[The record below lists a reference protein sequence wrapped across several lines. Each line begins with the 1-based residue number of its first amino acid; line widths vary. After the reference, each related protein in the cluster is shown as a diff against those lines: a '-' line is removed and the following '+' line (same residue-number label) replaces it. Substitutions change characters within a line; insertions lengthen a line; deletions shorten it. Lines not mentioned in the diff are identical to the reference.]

1 MATGGEL
8 AMAPNDGN
16 VSAFTRRSKN
26 LVWRAVQNG
35 LRCEAR
41 VLNDLN
47 GLDVLNCFRVARRSI
62 ATKQM
67 SLFQRRVRFTTRA
80 KHGVSLFFFAL
91 LVGWSANLFAQTPF
105 YQGKTVRLVI
115 GTSAGGGYDLWARHA
130 ARYLGKYIPGN
141 PEIIPQNMPGAG
153 GAVAANFLYG
163 VAKPDGLTIGAFNP
177 ALYFDQLV
185 GRPEVKFDWAKF
197 TWIGSPEQN
206 DILHYIRSDAP
217 FKTIDDLRNTK
228 EPPRCGSTGTGT
240 TGHYIPRL
248 LEETL
253 GIKTIIVGG
262 YQGGSEIDLA
272 VERNEVVC
280 WSPLIATYFGR
291 EPYKRWHKSGFT
303 RVVLQTGAKRDA
315 RLKDVPTLSELMQQY
330 KTSDSGKRLAK
341 VVLTAATLGRPISAP
356 PGVPADRTKIL
367 RDAYAKAMKDPELL
381 AEAEKRGWDVD
392 PLTGEELESLAK
404 EVMAQPPEVIER
416 MKWVLGK

>member
-1 MATGGEL
+1 MARKGS
-8 AMAPNDGN
+8 D
-16 VSAFTRRSKN
+16 VSTTA
-26 LVWRAVQNG
+26 G
-35 LRCEAR
+35 LKR
-41 VLNDLN
+41 
-47 GLDVLNCFRVARRSI
+47 
-62 ATKQM
+62 
-67 SLFQRRVRFTTRA
+67 RA
-80 KHGVSLFFFAL
+80 KLAASLFFFVVVFFA
-91 LVGWSANLFAQTPF
+91 WSVRVQAQANF
-105 YQGKTVRLVI
+105 YEGKTIRLVI
-115 GTSAGGGYDLWARHA
+115 GSSAGGGYDLWARLI
-130 ARYLGKYIPGN
+130 ARYLGKHIPGH
-141 PEIIPQNMPGAG
+141 PEIVPQNMPGAG
-153 GAVAANFLYG
+153 GVVGANYVYG
-163 VAKPDGLTIGAFNP
+163 IAKPDGLTLGAFNP

-217 FKTIDDLRNTK
+217 FKTIDDLRNAK

-253 GIKTIIVGG
+253 GVKTTIVGG

-303 RVVLQTGAKRDA
+303 RVVVQTGTKRDP

-330 KTSDSGKRLAK
+330 KTSDAGKRIAK

-356 PGVPADRTKIL
+356 PGIAADRTRVL
-367 RDAYAKAMKDPELL
+367 REAYAKAIKDPELL

-404 EVMAQPPEVIER
+404 DVIAQPPEVIER

>member
-1 MATGGEL
+1 MVT
-8 AMAPNDGN
+8 NR
-16 VSAFTRRSKN
+16 SAVLIIAR
-26 LVWRAVQNG
+26 WRKM
-35 LRCEAR
+35 
-41 VLNDLN
+41 
-47 GLDVLNCFRVARRSI
+47 
-62 ATKQM
+62 TKQTA
-67 SLFQRRVRFTTRA
+67 LFIYAF
-80 KHGVSLFFFAL
+80 L
-91 LVGWSANLFAQTPF
+91 LLGWSVDLHAQANF
-105 YQGKTVRLVI
+105 YQGKSIKLVI
-115 GTSAGGGYDLWARHA
+115 GSSAGGGYDLWARLI
-130 ARYLGKYIPGN
+130 ARYLGRHIPGN
-141 PEIIPQNMPGAG
+141 PEIVPQNMPGAG
-153 GAVAANFLYG
+153 GAVAANFVYG
-163 VAKPDGLTIGAFNP
+163 IAKPDGLVLGAFNP

-197 TWIGSPEQN
+197 SWIGSPEQN

-217 FKTIDDLRNTK
+217 FKTIDDLRNAK

-253 GIKTIIVGG
+253 AIKTNIVSG

-291 EPYKRWHKSGFT
+291 EPYKRWHQSGFT
-303 RVVLQTGAKRDA
+303 RVVLQTGTKRDP

-330 KTSDSGKRLAK
+330 KTSDSAKRLAK
-341 VVLTAATLGRPISAP
+341 VVLTAATLGRPVTAP
-356 PGVPADRTKIL
+356 PGMPAERTKIL
-367 RDAYAKAMKDPELL
+367 REAYAKAIKDPELR
-381 AEAEKRGWDVD
+381 AEAEKRGWELN

-404 EVMAQPPEVIER
+404 EAIAQPPEVIER

>member
-1 MATGGEL
+1 
-8 AMAPNDGN
+8 MAPNDWN
-16 VSAFTRRSKN
+16 VSAFTRRGKN

-41 VLNDLN
+41 ALNDLN
-47 GLDVLNCFRVARRSI
+47 GLDVLNCFRVARRSS

-67 SLFQRRVRFTTRA
+67 SLFQRRLRFTTRA
-80 KHGVSLFFFAL
+80 KHGASLFFFAL
-91 LVGWSANLFAQTPF
+91 LLGWSANLFAQTPF

-153 GAVAANFLYG
+153 GAVAANYLYG

-206 DILHYIRSDAP
+206 DILHYMRSDAP

-303 RVVLQTGAKRDA
+303 RVVLQTGAKRDP

-341 VVLTAATLGRPISAP
+341 VVLTAATLGRPISAS
-356 PGVPADRTKIL
+356 PGIPADRTKIL